1 MKTTVVIPTYNEK
14 ENIGSMLEAIIQL
27 RVPDLSVLVV
37 DDSSPDGTGAVV
49 KTFAEKYPQVFLFS
63 RAKKE
68 GFGRAYLAGFQEAIN
83 RGAEVI
89 IQMDA
94 DFSHDPNDILRFVNK
109 IETADLVL
117 GSRYMHGGKVSD
129 WATNRRL
136 LSQWANIYARLVT
149 GVPISDLTGGF
160 KCWKADLLKRMEL
173 DSVRADGYGFQIEMN
188 SRAYALRAK
197 ISEMPIVFIDRRVG
211 KSKISKSIVWEALWL
226 VWKIRFSTFPTKVP
240 NP

>member
-14 ENIGSMLEAIIQL
+14 ENIGNLIETIIGLQI
-27 RVPDLSVLVV
+27 PDLSILVV
-37 DDSSPDGTGAVV
+37 DDSSPDGTGQIVQSYSQKFPPV
-49 KTFAEKYPQVFLFS
+49 SLFN

-68 GFGRAYLAGFQEAIN
+68 GLGRAYLAGFQEAIN
-83 RGAEVI
+83 RGADTI

-109 IETADLVL
+109 IKTTDLVI
-117 GSRYMHGGKVSD
+117 GSRYMQGGKVSD
-129 WATNRRL
+129 WKTNRRL

-160 KCWKADLLKRMEL
+160 KCWRTELLKKMNL
-173 DSVRADGYGFQIEMN
+173 ATVHADGYGFQIEMN
-188 SRAYALRAK
+188 SRASALKAK

-211 KSKISKSIVWEALWL
+211 KSKISKSIIWEALWL
-226 VWKIRFSTFPTKVP
+226 VWAIRFNRHHLK
-240 NP
+240 